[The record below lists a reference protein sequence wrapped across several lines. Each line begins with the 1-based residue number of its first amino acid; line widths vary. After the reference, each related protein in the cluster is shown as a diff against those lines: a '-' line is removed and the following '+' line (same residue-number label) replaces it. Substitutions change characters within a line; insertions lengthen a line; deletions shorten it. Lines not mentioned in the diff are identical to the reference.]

1 MKREYRKPTIEVVDI
16 ETMATC
22 LQAVS
27 WNVRDE
33 KGEIYD
39 PSTDHGYIEEDKYEN
54 GGYKPGEYD
63 PWNSDNW

>member
-1 MKREYRKPTIEVVDI
+1 MKREYRKPTIEFVDI

-22 LQAVS
+22 VVAS

-33 KGEIYD
+33 KGGIYD
-39 PSTDHGYIEEDKYEN
+39 PDTDHGYIIEAKNDGSLGKD
-54 GGYKPGEYD
+54 D